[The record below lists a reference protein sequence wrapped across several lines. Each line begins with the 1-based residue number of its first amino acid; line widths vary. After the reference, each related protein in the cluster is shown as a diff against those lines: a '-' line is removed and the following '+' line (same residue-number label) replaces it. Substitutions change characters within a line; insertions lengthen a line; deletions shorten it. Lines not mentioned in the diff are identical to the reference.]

1 MKWFDVNW
9 IQHHGVK
16 VRALNKREAKDS
28 PLGLSELE
36 TLKLI
41 SGKTV
46 KEVK

>member
-16 VRALNKREAKDS
+16 VRALNMREAKGIA
-28 PLGLSELE
+28 LGLSELE

-41 SGKTV
+41 SGTTV